1 VIVTRPGIQR
11 AVRENEIEIEPFC
24 AEDVAPNGY
33 DFHLGRELM
42 AFPRDDPDAHGED
55 LVIPEEGIVL
65 EPTHFYLGVTLE
77 RTASRQ
83 YAQMLFGDRS
93 VGSLGIWVQVSAP
106 LGHVGSRI
114 RWTLEIRVVQR
125 VRVYPGM
132 KFGRILFLVNLGG
145 IHPYG
150 SGAFRRSGKYQENA
164 MSRSLIERDRDDS

>member
-1 VIVTRPGIQR
+1 MIVTRSRIER
-11 AVRENEIEIEPFC
+11 AVRESEIEIEPYSR
-24 AEDVAPNGY
+24 ENVAPNGY
-33 DFHLGRELM
+33 DFHLGRELV
-42 AFPRDDPDAHGED
+42 AFPRDDPDAHGEE

-65 EPTHFYLGVTLE
+65 EPGRFYLGVTLE
-77 RTASRQ
+77 RTASRR

-114 RWTLEIRVVQR
+114 RWTLEIRVVQP
-125 VRVYPGM
+125 VRVYAGM

-150 SGAFRRSGKYQENA
+150 SGAFRRSGKYLENT
-164 MSRSLIERDRDDS
+164 MSRSLIERDRDEA